1 MPITLGCPSC
11 GKRFRAR
18 DESAGKKVKCPYCQA
33 AVQVPTPEE
42 AASAGAPTAPLPPPP
57 DPIPTASRAPSPPAP
72 PRPAPPPPNPVV
84 ATPADWGALPTS
96 PPPPPHAPASSDAP
110 LPVMSSEPSFPP
122 MSTSSRG
129 GRDRDRDRDRERPR
143 PAKSKD
149 KEKGKASQKTP
160 DEVLAA
166 AWKRVRRGLFWVQF
180 GLLWL
185 SLIGFVGLGK
195 TIYSRQQGPLPKGD
209 GADWVSIEGFI
220 NAPGPNSIPVKK
232 EQMIDLACYGGP
244 VILASILIV
253 IGRLVA
259 SGGPRMSGSRG
270 LFALSSL
277 FGLLG
282 FISLVATYLFAE
294 AFPDYSRYAWSTFLI
309 IAPLAE
315 LWFLIAITASGLAL
329 KRPQTARAVGFLA
342 FLGALGAFAGT
353 LGWELYKQEV
363 RAMNPGEDWPL
374 YQDIA
379 FTVAWLLMIL
389 AYWRSVRNV
398 RVAAREFI
406 DTVREKE

>member
-1 MPITLGCPSC
+1 M
-11 GKRFRAR
+11 
-18 DESAGKKVKCPYCQA
+18 
-33 AVQVPTPEE
+33 
-42 AASAGAPTAPLPPPP
+42 
-57 DPIPTASRAPSPPAP
+57 
-72 PRPAPPPPNPVV
+72 
-84 ATPADWGALPTS
+84 
-96 PPPPPHAPASSDAP
+96 
-110 LPVMSSEPSFPP
+110 
-122 MSTSSRG
+122 SSRG
-129 GRDRDRDRDRERPR
+129 GRDRNRDRERDRERPR
-143 PAKSKD
+143 PAKNKDREQDKD
-149 KEKGKASQKTP
+149 KGKGGEKTP

-166 AWKRVRRGLFWVQF
+166 GWKRVRRGLFWVQF
-180 GLLWL
+180 GLFWML
-185 SLIGFVGLGK
+185 LIGFVGLGK
-195 TIYSRQQGPLPKGD
+195 TIYSRTQGPLPKGD
-209 GADWVSIEGFI
+209 GTDWVSIEGFI

-232 EQMIDLACYGGP
+232 EQMIDLAAYGAP
-244 VILASILIV
+244 VILASLLIV

-282 FISLVATYLFAE
+282 FISLIATYLFAE
-294 AFPDYSRYAWSTFLI
+294 AFPDYSRYAWSSFLI
-309 IAPLAE
+309 ITPLAE
-315 LWFLIAITASGLAL
+315 FWFLTAITASGLAL

-363 RAMNPGEDWPL
+363 RAKNPNEDWLL

-379 FTVAWLLMIL
+379 FTVAWFLMIV